1 LKKEIIELGTFEV
14 ISKTLRIS
22 DPCYDKDTWCGVSV
36 YEGTETLGAVHTF
49 NFAGSDTMPGVR
61 AANHYYNEKMSAF
74 SVNALEHSTVTAF
87 GKGNELK
94 AYENAIDKVK
104 PGTILSIVIDS
115 YNHLNAI
122 RMIHSLLPK
131 ILAKNLKIVFRPDSG
146 NPPVVMRECTTLIA
160 ELFGTTMNGRGFK
173 VFNNG
178 MGLLYGDGINE
189 DMVRTLLKQAYDD
202 GFAATNFL
210 FGMGGALLQGVTRDT
225 QKFAVKCSAAVVDG
239 KEIEVY
245 KDPVSD
251 PGKKSKKGILDLEKR
266 NGKYQTVRGTA
277 EFGSEL
283 DLVFED
289 GKIYRQQ
296 TLAEIR
302 RIAHG
307 EF

>member
-1 LKKEIIELGTFEV
+1 
-14 ISKTLRIS
+14 
-22 DPCYDKDTWCGVSV
+22 
-36 YEGTETLGAVHTF
+36 
-49 NFAGSDTMPGVR
+49 MPGVR
-61 AANHYYNEKMSAF
+61 ASNHYYKVKMSAF

-87 GKGNELK
+87 GKKYEIK
-94 AYENAIDKVK
+94 AYANAIAKAK
-104 PGTILSIVIDS
+104 PGTILSMVIDS
-115 YNHLNAI
+115 YNHLEAI
-122 RMIHSLLPK
+122 RMIHTLLPQ
-131 ILAKNLKIVFRPDSG
+131 IVAKNLKIVFRPDSG
-146 NPPVVMRECTTLIA
+146 NPPVIMRECTALIS

-173 VFNNG
+173 VFNYG

-189 DMVRTLLKQAYDD
+189 EMIRTLLKNAYDD
-202 GFAATNFL
+202 GYAATNFL

-225 QKFAVKCSAAVVDG
+225 QKFAVKCSSAVVDG
-239 KEIEVY
+239 QEIEVY

-266 NGKYQTVRGTA
+266 NGKYQTVKAPA
-277 EFGSEL
+277 EFNSEL

-296 TLAEIR
+296 TLVEVR